1 METQTET
8 NQTTETQAQAT
19 DPCKN
24 WEEMTIGAVNRILYV
39 LMEEVNK
46 MVDSR
51 VERIMATQAQA
62 ALFNDQ
68 LDERIRTIAM
78 EEAQEKIDD
87 MPDMEDVVHD
97 KVAEAIENIDL
108 DDSIERAF
116 KHSINWEEAVEEHV
130 DSLIDDKLDDAV
142 DSALDNM
149 LADKIDEILEERM
162 REVLIKII
170 KGE

>member
-8 NQTTETQAQAT
+8 QVQTQETPNAT
-19 DPCKN
+19 PPVDPIAGVLNK
-24 WEEMTIGAVNRILYV
+24 VLYV

-51 VERIMATQAQA
+51 VERIMATQATA

-68 LDERIRTIAM
+68 LEERIRTIAM

-116 KHSINWEEAVEEHV
+116 THRINWEEAVEEKV
-130 DSLIDDKLDDAV
+130 EDMVETEIDNVLEDKVRDVLDE
-142 DSALDNM
+142 M
-149 LADKIDEILEERM
+149 LEERM

>member
-1 METQTET
+1 METQT
-8 NQTTETQAQAT
+8 QTETQVQTQETPSAT
-19 DPCKN
+19 PPVDPIAGVLNK
-24 WEEMTIGAVNRILYV
+24 VLYV

-51 VERIMATQAQA
+51 VERIMATQAKA

-68 LDERIRTIAM
+68 LEERIRTIAM

-108 DDSIERAF
+108 DDTIERAF

>member
-116 KHSINWEEAVEEHV
+116 KHSINWEEAVEEKV
-130 DSLIDDKLDDAV
+130 EDMVEAEIDNVLEDKVRETLDDKL
-142 DSALDNM
+142 
-149 LADKIDEILEERM
+149 EEKV
-162 REVLIKII
+162 REVLINII